1 MNPQDA
7 STPDEPLAN
16 PAAPEA
22 SGNNPEPGTAQPGTR
37 FERDFLT
44 TGQNVD
50 DLTPLEEELVAVCK
64 SIYDP
69 EIPVPIWDLGLIYGW
84 TLDDA
89 GEDQGTDV
97 TVQMTLTAPNC
108 PAAETL
114 PAEVEQGIN
123 ALDSVRHV
131 VLDLVFIPTYA
142 MEMMSDEAR
151 LTLGF
156 M

>member
-1 MNPQDA
+1 MADETDRPTDDA
-7 STPDEPLAN
+7 PAPLA
-16 PAAPEA
+16 EA
-22 SGNNPEPGTAQPGTR
+22 TSETGATDAR

-50 DLTPLEEELVAVCK
+50 DLSPLEEQIVQVMK

-84 TLDDA
+84 TIEDA
-89 GEDQGTDV
+89 GEDQGADV
-97 TVQMTLTAPNC
+97 TVKMTLTAPNC

-114 PAEVEQGIN
+114 PVEVEQGVN
-123 ALDSVRHV
+123 ALEGVARASI
-131 VLDLVFIPTYA
+131 DLVFVPSYS
-142 MEMMSDEAR
+142 MEMLSEEAR
-151 LTLGF
+151 MTLGF

>member
-1 MNPQDA
+1 MTNETNRQ
-7 STPDEPLAN
+7 PDDTAAGTD
-16 PAAPEA
+16 AAPALGE
-22 SGNNPEPGTAQPGTR
+22 T

-44 TGQNVD
+44 SGQNVD
-50 DLTPLEEELVAVCK
+50 DLSPLEEQIRDVMK

-84 TLDDA
+84 TLQDA
-89 GEDQGTDV
+89 GPDQGTDV
-97 TVQMTLTAPNC
+97 TVKMTLTAPNC

-114 PAEVEQGIN
+114 PVEVEQGVN
-123 ALDSVRHV
+123 ALEGVRHV
-131 VLDLVFIPTYA
+131 ILDLVFVPTYS

>member
-1 MNPQDA
+1 MTD
-7 STPDEPLAN
+7 D
-16 PAAPEA
+16 AAPEPPGA
-22 SGNNPEPGTAQPGTR
+22 EPAAGRT
-37 FERDFLT
+37 ERDFLT
-44 TGQNVD
+44 ESKEPGD
-50 DLTPLEEELVAVCK
+50 FSPLEEQMLHVCK

-84 TLDDA
+84 TIEDA
-89 GEDQGTDV
+89 GEDQGSDV
-97 TVQMTLTAPNC
+97 TVRMTLTAPNC

-123 ALDSVRHV
+123 ALDGVRHTI
-131 VLDLVFIPTYA
+131 LDLVFVPSYA
-142 MEMMSDEAR
+142 MEMMTDEAR